1 LLNKTHGIVF
11 CESSELQLLDNKAVN
26 ILLTSSVV
34 VTTNDIKP
42 QEFYTRLIELVKRDD
57 EKEEKLRTLQGL
69 LESIVLFI
77 KKPDFDRLLQPTE
90 AAIKPIFKQSSNTM
104 EGLINEMHA
113 WLGLDKDF
121 LLYHLGELKDEPF
134 SVLAMK
140 LVRVLKDREEDLV
153 KNKDKLKQLEQ
164 DKKMKEVEILKAKL
178 AELDDKKAKEMQEK
192 LAKIR
197 TAPID
202 GAAPV
207 SAVER
212 SVGEDIKKAKEIEG
226 SEVAVLDMLKNADKK
241 VQAVIE

>member
-1 LLNKTHGIVF
+1 
-11 CESSELQLLDNKAVN
+11 
-26 ILLTSSVV
+26 
-34 VTTNDIKP
+34 
-42 QEFYTRLIELVKRDD
+42 
-57 EKEEKLRTLQGL
+57 
-69 LESIVLFI
+69 
-77 KKPDFDRLLQPTE
+77 
-90 AAIKPIFKQSSNTM
+90 
-104 EGLINEMHA
+104 
-113 WLGLDKDF
+113 
-121 LLYHLGELKDEPF
+121 
-134 SVLAMK
+134 MK

-192 LAKIR
+192 LGKIR

-212 SVGEDIKKAKEIEG
+212 SVGEDIKKAQEIEG